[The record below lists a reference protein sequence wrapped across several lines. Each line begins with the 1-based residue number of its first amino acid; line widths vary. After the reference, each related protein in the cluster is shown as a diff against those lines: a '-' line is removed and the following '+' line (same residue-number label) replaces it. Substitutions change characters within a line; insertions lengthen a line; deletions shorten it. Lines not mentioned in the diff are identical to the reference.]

1 MIIYHPLL
9 GSYMYLIR
17 PVELVY
23 FSNNILCAK
32 ITRMLVFGFSVAK
45 TLDFYSIFT
54 YELFL
59 MWGKWQPTM
68 LKV

>member
-45 TLDFYSIFT
+45 TLDIY
-54 YELFL
+54 L
-59 MWGKWQPTM
+59 
-68 LKV
+68 

>member
-32 ITRMLVFGFSVAK
+32 ITRMLVFGSFS
-45 TLDFYSIFT
+45 DFRWPIF
-54 YELFL
+54 
-59 MWGKWQPTM
+59 GG
-68 LKV
+68 

>member
-32 ITRMLVFGFSVAK
+32 ITRMLVFGFSV
-45 TLDFYSIFT
+45 FYSISFPFSVC
-54 YELFL
+54 YN
-59 MWGKWQPTM
+59 GA
-68 LKV
+68 